1 MVVKKKKKQFLVRV
15 IIFVAHE
22 ECGIFCGGGLSI
34 FSMRDPPRATLILG
48 LSKDTW

>member
-22 ECGIFCGGGLSI
+22 ECGIFCGGVIHFLDAGPSSSDI
-34 FSMRDPPRATLILG
+34 DPWPE
-48 LSKDTW
+48 